1 MSNNYAS
8 YYIPPSAVQY
18 DNYVC
23 AQTTGPL
30 NSSQTPN
37 QLGYHSYGV
46 LTGVHPNPP
55 QFYPASNSSEFSQ
68 ARFQYAQADSSKK
81 QQAIARAKVLES
93 SHPYRFFSA
102 STQRQLPVSNSH
114 MNYIPPTPSSMY
126 TSIRKRQAV
135 GKSSFN
141 QGITINNQIYTQP
154 MSYKSYNTNDVRT
167 SLRMARSGGCI
178 APAKKGAL
186 NNRTCTAGGGI
197 CNSGAISG
205 QGY

>member
-18 DNYVC
+18 NNYVS

-30 NSSQTPN
+30 SSSQTPN

-46 LTGVHPNPP
+46 LNGVHPNPP
-55 QFYPASNSSEFSQ
+55 QYYPADGASEFAQ
-68 ARFQYAQADSSKK
+68 ARLQYANVDTSKK
-81 QQAIARAKVLES
+81 QQMLARERVIAA

-102 STQRQLPVSNSH
+102 SSQRQVPVSNSH

-126 TSIRKRQAV
+126 TSVRKRQAV
-135 GKSSFN
+135 GKSSYK
-141 QGITINNQIYTQP
+141 QGLP
-154 MSYKSYNTNDVRT
+154 AEAPLSYKSYDKNDVKT
-167 SLRMARSGGCI
+167 ALRIVRGGGCV
-178 APAKKGAL
+178 APPKKGSIF
-186 NNRTCTAGGGI
+186 NRSCTAGGGV
-197 CNSGAISG
+197 CNIGAFSG